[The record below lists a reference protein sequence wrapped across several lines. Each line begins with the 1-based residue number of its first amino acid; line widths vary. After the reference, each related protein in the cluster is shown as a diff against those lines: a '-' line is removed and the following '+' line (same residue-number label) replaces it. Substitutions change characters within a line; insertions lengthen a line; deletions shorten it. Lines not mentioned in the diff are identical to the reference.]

1 MVDQI
6 MTQSWM
12 RQLGIADGAR
22 LAGGVLDE
30 LAEADNSRERIDSVS
45 LHTMAAI
52 GSLASDYRQRG
63 VSEPLIETWRISCH
77 KEMIRVFAEFRRVR
91 NAAAA

>member
-1 MVDQI
+1 MVDEI

-22 LAGGVLDE
+22 LAGAVLDE
-30 LAEADNSRERIDSVS
+30 LADADSRERIDSVS
-45 LHTMAAI
+45 LHTIAAI

-63 VSEPLIETWRISCH
+63 VAEAHIQTWRVACQE
-77 KEMIRVFAEFRRVR
+77 EMTRVFAEFRRVR
-91 NAAAA
+91 NAVAA

>member
-1 MVDQI
+1 MVDQM

-22 LAGGVLDE
+22 LAGAVLDE
-30 LAEADNSRERIDSVS
+30 LADADSRERIDSVS

-52 GSLASDYRQRG
+52 GSLAGDYRRRG
-63 VSEPLIETWRISCH
+63 VSEPLIETWRVTCH
-77 KEMIRVFAEFRRVR
+77 EEMTRVFAEFRRVR
-91 NAAAA
+91 SAVAA

>member
-12 RQLGIADGAR
+12 RQIGIADGAR

-30 LAEADNSRERIDSVS
+30 LADADSRERIDSVS
-45 LHTMAAI
+45 LHTIAAI

-77 KEMIRVFAEFRRVR
+77 EEMIRVFAEFRRVR
-91 NAAAA
+91 SAAAA

>member
-30 LAEADNSRERIDSVS
+30 LADAESRERIDSVS
-45 LHTMAAI
+45 LHTIAAI

-77 KEMIRVFAEFRRVR
+77 EEMIRVFAEFRRVR

>member
-30 LAEADNSRERIDSVS
+30 LADAESRERIDSVS
-45 LHTMAAI
+45 LHTIAAI

-77 KEMIRVFAEFRRVR
+77 EEMIRVFAEFRRVR
-91 NAAAA
+91 NAVAA

>member
-22 LAGGVLDE
+22 LASAVLDD
-30 LAEADNSRERIDSVS
+30 LADAESRERIDSVS
-45 LHTMAAI
+45 LHTIAAI

-63 VSEPLIETWRISCH
+63 VSEPLIQTWRVACH
-77 KEMIRVFAEFRRVR
+77 EEMIRVFAEFRRVR
-91 NAAAA
+91 NAEAA